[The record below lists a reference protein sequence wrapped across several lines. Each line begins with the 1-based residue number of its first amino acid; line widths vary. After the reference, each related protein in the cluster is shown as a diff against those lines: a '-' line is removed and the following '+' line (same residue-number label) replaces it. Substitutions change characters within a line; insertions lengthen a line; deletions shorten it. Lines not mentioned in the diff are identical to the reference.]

1 MQKTITE
8 TQKSGT
14 RALLT
19 ALAAVALILAR
30 RAACSTLQVTRS
42 ARKWLCT
49 RHDFMAADGDPIQC
63 TGFQLVGCSLVFLVI
78 SFILSIHF

>member
-1 MQKTITE
+1 MQKITV

-19 ALAAVALILAR
+19 ALAAVAIILAR
-30 RAACSTLQVTRS
+30 RAACSTLQAAHS
-42 ARKWLCT
+42 ARKWLTT

-63 TGFQLVGCSLVFLVI
+63 TGLQLIGCSLVIIAL

>member
-1 MQKTITE
+1 MQKTITV

-19 ALAAVALILAR
+19 AFAAVALILAR
-30 RAACSTLQVTRS
+30 RAACSTLQAAHR

-63 TGFQLVGCSLVFLVI
+63 TGLQLVGCSLVFLAL
-78 SFILSIHF
+78 SFILSISF

>member
-1 MQKTITE
+1 MQKTVTV

-19 ALAAVALILAR
+19 ALAAVVLILAR
-30 RAACSTLQVTRS
+30 RAACSTLQAVHS

-49 RHDFMAADGDPIQC
+49 RHDFMGADGDPIQC
-63 TGFQLVGCSLVFLVI
+63 TGLQLIGCSLVVLAL
-78 SFILSIHF
+78 SFILSISF